1 MCTHDQC
8 LRAKKKKNIIFHLK
22 INIFTAMKY
31 CCILHG
37 RVCVMC
43 YLLYC
48 SSLAKKKKGIA
59 YESQE
64 LRMTFQEE
72 IQGGIDLH
80 NGPVH
85 RDNGSYSMAD
95 SGIENLS
102 QHSSDHNRLGS
113 SSKQS
118 DNRVDNHDKNTTGV
132 AMVMDEERAGTSK
145 HVVIKPRETDADN
158 ISRVSKVPVSTL
170 EAPVLKFLNVEEAPM
185 MTSTPYQSH
194 TDISSHG
201 TTEVILYQEHNR
213 SDTESTTDILDVNKT
228 IPGAESHDYENV
240 DMHDVRKEGNET
252 GMAEKEETTHEI
264 IIESKD
270 MNDGRIDNEP
280 VKEDQVDVADPGNQS
295 RGITLEEGDDDVLY
309 RDRTLTLSFEEI
321 GETNDEDE
329 STQF

>member
-1 MCTHDQC
+1 M
-8 LRAKKKKNIIFHLK
+8 FH
-22 INIFTAMKY
+22 F
-31 CCILHG
+31 
-37 RVCVMC
+37 
-43 YLLYC
+43 LYC
-48 SSLAKKKKGIA
+48 SSLTKKKKGVQ

-72 IQGGIDLH
+72 MRGGIDLH

-95 SGIENLS
+95 SGVENLS
-102 QHSSDHNRLGS
+102 QHSSDHNRPGS
-113 SSKQS
+113 SSEQS
-118 DNRVDNHDKNTTGV
+118 DNRGDNHDKNTTGV
-132 AMVMDEERAGTSK
+132 AMVMDEERTGNSK
-145 HVVIKPRETDADN
+145 HGVIKPRETDADN

-170 EAPVLKFLNVEEAPM
+170 EAPALKFLNVEEAPM

-194 TDISSHG
+194 TDISTNG
-201 TTEVILYQEHNR
+201 ATEVILDKEHNR

-240 DMHDVRKEGNET
+240 DMQDVRKEGNET

-270 MNDGRIDNEP
+270 MSDERIDHEA
-280 VKEDQVDVADPGNQS
+280 VKEYQADPGSQS
-295 RGITLEEGDDDVLY
+295 RGITLEEGDDDDVLY